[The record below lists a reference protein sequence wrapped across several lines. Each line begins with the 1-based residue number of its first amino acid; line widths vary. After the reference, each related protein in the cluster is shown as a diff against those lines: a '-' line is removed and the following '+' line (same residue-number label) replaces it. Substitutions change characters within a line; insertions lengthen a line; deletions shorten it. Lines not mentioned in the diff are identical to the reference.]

1 MPNERFEEFADRFV
15 KSIGEPGCDLQK
27 LVDELIELHAVER
40 DEFNRVRLISMH
52 IALTNIT
59 AERLAETEVSHDK
72 IIGFLAQNLSTYH
85 LMLRQESLVDGQ
97 IDKAVLL
104 RVTAREITAGRMKPD
119 DPLRAF
125 AEGGEYIRD
134 NPMDGLFRA
143 DPSADN
149 GQILN

>member
-1 MPNERFEEFADRFV
+1 MPNERFEEFSDRFM
-15 KSIGEPGCDLQK
+15 KSIGEPGCDLQA

-52 IALTNIT
+52 IALTNIA
-59 AERLAETEVSHDK
+59 AEGLTKAQVPGDRIISFLAES
-72 IIGFLAQNLSTYH
+72 LSTYH

-104 RVTAREITAGRMKPD
+104 RVTEREITAGRMKGN

-125 AEGGEYIRD
+125 AEGGGYSRD
-134 NPMDGLFRA
+134 NPMEGLFHA
-143 DPSADN
+143 DPSADDKPV
-149 GQILN
+149 LN